1 MSSAAARP
9 AAPRGDTTL
18 PSLLVLGT
26 AVSLVYLGAML
37 FAAEGHFVAQVADL
51 YLVARYAQAMAEGRP
66 FEYNPGDAPTTGAT
80 SLLHTLL
87 LAVGHTLGARGEGL
101 VAFAVVL
108 GAGLYLASIAFA
120 TRIAR
125 RLGSER
131 EAKLAGA
138 MVALGGPTVWG
149 FHYGSDISVF
159 MLLTLALLDGVLRA
173 WPARRYDAALL
184 PAALLAVAR
193 PEGLPLAILLAAAFW
208 RHLGR
213 DAPWRER
220 LAALAPVAAGLLV
233 LLLYRVR
240 TGSWMGT
247 SFSDKSLFDNYG
259 LVEGSVLVTDYA
271 VDVIRGLLLGLYP
284 STVPIGLARGFASH
298 FFAPLA
304 LLAVALVVLRPPDE
318 LKAPLRAFLGSAALV
333 AALVVPNVFLGV
345 HFHRYLMW
353 TFPVLQVL
361 AACGLARACLLVARD
376 DARLERGLFKAGAAL
391 VLVLGLL
398 STVRFA
404 AVYAQM
410 AAEMWRRD
418 LAAAQWI
425 VKNVPAGTPVANV
438 ATSLEYLTGHRAL
451 NLHGVTNAEFFGTRT
466 AEREAG
472 MLESLARLP
481 AGARPPWLVSTVATQ
496 QRSSVLQ
503 AIAETEPVFQT
514 LSLSDDIVIHATR
527 WRALDAARDPRLP
540 ATLAAVEGLRLVDAL
555 NVADGRDE
563 AAHAYQARSRLGS
576 TRLDATARVASYAD
590 GVEVA
595 DAGRA
600 MFGSEAFTV
609 AAVPGRDLVIVLR
622 TSDTAE
628 AGVMRAEG
636 PIRVSLGFASAAAV
650 VEVDGQV
657 AVRGSFAPRT
667 GWDEVVWTVPGV
679 AVRADRVRLRV
690 SGRYAAFRYWFYQ
703 R

>member
-26 AVSLVYLGAML
+26 AVSLVYIGAML

-80 SLLHTLL
+80 SLLHTVL

-108 GAGLYLASIAFA
+108 GAGLYLASIGFA
-120 TRIAR
+120 VRIAR
-125 RLGSER
+125 RLGGER
-131 EAKLAGA
+131 EARLAGA

-149 FHYGSDISVF
+149 FHYGSDIALF
-159 MLLTLALLDGVLRA
+159 MVLTLALLDGVLRA

-184 PAALLAVAR
+184 PAVLLAVAR
-193 PEGLPLAILLAAAFW
+193 PEGLPLSLLLGAAFW

-213 DAPWRER
+213 GAPWRER
-220 LAALAPVAAGLLV
+220 LSALAPVAAGLLV
-233 LLLYRVR
+233 LVLYRVR
-240 TGSWMGT
+240 TGAWMGT
-247 SFSDKSLFDNYG
+247 SFSEKSLFDNYG
-259 LVEGSVLVTDYA
+259 IVEGTILVADYA
-271 VDVIRGLLLGLYP
+271 IDVIRGLLLGLYP

-304 LLAVALVVLRPPDE
+304 LLAAVLVVLRPVE
-318 LKAPLRAFLGSAALV
+318 GTKAPLRAFLASAVLV

-353 TFPVLQVL
+353 TFPVVQVL
-361 AACGLARACLLVARD
+361 AACGLARACHLAARD
-376 DARLERGLFKAGAAL
+376 DVELERGLFRAGAAL

-404 AVYAQM
+404 GVYSQM

-425 VKNVPAGTPVANV
+425 VKNVPPGTPVANV

-451 NLHGVTNAEFFGTRT
+451 NLHGVTSAEFMGTRT

-481 AGARPPWLVSTVATQ
+481 PGARPPWLVSTVATQ
-496 QRSSVLQ
+496 QRSAALQ
-503 AIAETEPVFQT
+503 AIAEPAPVFQA

-527 WRALDAARDPRLP
+527 WGALDAAREPRLP
-540 ATLAAVEGLRLVDAL
+540 ETRAAVEGLRLVDLL

-563 AAHAYQARSRLGS
+563 AAHAYAVRSRLGS
-576 TRLDATARVASYAD
+576 TRLDATARVASYGD

-600 MFGSEAFTV
+600 VFGAESFTV
-609 AAVPGRDLVIVLR
+609 AALPGRDLVIVVR

-636 PIRVSLGFASAAAV
+636 PVRLALGFTTSAAA
-650 VEVDGQV
+650 VEVDGQP
-657 AVRGSFAPRT
+657 AVRGSFSPRA
-667 GWDEVVWTVPGV
+667 GWDEVVWTVP
-679 AVRADRVRLRV
+679 ASLVRNERLRVRV